1 MQRRVLIRGSCWSTL
16 GILPIKIFSEHT
28 GLNATC
34 TTCTCSEWTE
44 KWVPMPSQCDIKFL
58 SSWAKINMCC
68 SGHLENFWVPHSHLF
83 FYSPEAWEQKISQ
96 KTGKGIRYTN
106 VQNMNVPWTLW
117 KNKLTS
123 LYSMHLQH
131 LGLHSICWRELSMRP
146 LTQST
151 FSSDGI
157 TQRSQNIE
165 IYHIIMH
172 LHCLHLNHHL
182 LELITLTLARSCG
195 FRTDPW

>member
-1 MQRRVLIRGSCWSTL
+1 MLLWAFR
-16 GILPIKIFSEHT
+16 E
-28 GLNATC
+28 
-34 TTCTCSEWTE
+34 
-44 KWVPMPSQCDIKFL
+44 FL
-58 SSWAKINMCC
+58 STSFTPLFLLSQGMRTENLTENRERNKI
-68 SGHLENFWVPHSHLF
+68 H
-83 FYSPEAWEQKISQ
+83 
-96 KTGKGIRYTN
+96 RN